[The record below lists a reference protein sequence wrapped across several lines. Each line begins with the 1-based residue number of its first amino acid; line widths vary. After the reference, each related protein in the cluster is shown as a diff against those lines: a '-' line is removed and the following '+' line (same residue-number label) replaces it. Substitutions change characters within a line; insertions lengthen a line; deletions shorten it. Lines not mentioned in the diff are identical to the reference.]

1 MNIQAGSLLS
11 TLRTKSMNTS
21 KQTNKPE
28 RFRHKQESSLCLLL
42 MSQPKTGCKYNC
54 SAAWL
59 QSTDPIP
66 SVTLETMALLFK
78 EKNPEKMSFPLKSAT
93 NLAQPN
99 PPADFSALQLYSV
112 LLTAS
117 SDLVLHSAIG
127 TKC

>member
-78 EKNPEKMSFPLKSAT
+78 EKKQKR
-93 NLAQPN
+93 
-99 PPADFSALQLYSV
+99 
-112 LLTAS
+112 
-117 SDLVLHSAIG
+117 
-127 TKC
+127 